1 MRPAYLLGVATI
13 AAVLSGCSLND
24 VLKPN
29 QSESTPVASRPAAS
43 TSVSREDV
51 ADKAAGA
58 MGAKVVA
65 RKGEYLLCNLIDVY
79 KQTTTNYYV
88 CREQKCAGKEVLAQ
102 DASVRMTKS
111 ACLTTCR
118 KREREQTGDPNTKSY
133 CVH

>member
-1 MRPAYLLGVATI
+1 MRPAFLLGAAAI
-13 AAVLSGCSLND
+13 AAALSGCSLND
-24 VLKPN
+24 VLKPS
-29 QSESTPVASRPAAS
+29 QAQPTPAASRPAAS
-43 TSVSREDV
+43 TSVSRDDV

-111 ACLTTCR
+111 ACLSTCR
-118 KREREQTGDPNTKSY
+118 KRERESTGDPNTKSY

>member
-1 MRPAYLLGVATI
+1 MRPGYLLGVAAI

-29 QSESTPVASRPAAS
+29 RAESTSVASRPAAS

-51 ADKAAGA
+51 ADKAASA

-111 ACLTTCR
+111 GCLTMCR